1 MKNKRLLITS
11 FFVML
16 LSVALAHAQVTATG
30 VVIDATTGEP
40 IIGASVLEEG
50 TTNGT
55 ITDFDGNFSLSVGKN
70 AKVVISYVGYK
81 SQQLSPKAGM
91 KVSLAEDSE
100 LLEEVVVTGYTT
112 QRKADLTGAVTA
124 ISAKD
129 LEKQQENNPMKAL
142 QGKVPGLNISADG
155 NPSGSAG
162 VQIRGIG
169 SFGSPNAPL
178 YIIDGVPTT
187 SGMHELNPNDIESI
201 QVLKDAASASI
212 YGSRA
217 ANGVI
222 VITTKK
228 GAEGKIR
235 VDLDASVAVQSYVN
249 RMHVLN
255 SEQYGRALWQAY
267 MNDGIA
273 DPNTN
278 VLGYRYDWSYNA
290 QGQPVLNNVML
301 NKYIDDAGK
310 VPVGNTDWFSEVT
323 RPGVIQNYNVA
334 VSNGGQKGGSFF
346 SLGYYK
352 NEGIIK
358 TTDFDRFSARINSD
372 YKILKD
378 YVTIGENFTLNR
390 TSEVTAPG
398 NYIES
403 ALQYNPL
410 LPVYNDKGELAQAPS
425 SSGFPQREN
434 PMSILQR
441 NKDNRYTYWRIFGNA
456 FININPV
463 KGLNIRTT
471 AGIDYAQKKQ
481 RFFTYPIA
489 EGVVA
494 NDKNAVEY
502 KQEHWV
508 KWMWNAIITYN
519 LEIGKHRADFLL
531 GTELNREISDWGSAY
546 KEDFIVLNPT
556 YMWPSAGTG
565 KAQSY
570 GGAGSYSLISFFG
583 KANYTYDNRYLI
595 SFTLRHDG
603 SSRFGKHN
611 RFATFPSVSA
621 GWRISQEKF
630 MSGASGWLDDLKL
643 RASWGQTGNQD
654 ISATARYTIYESN
667 YGVNENGGQS
677 YGTSYDIAGTNGG
690 HILPSGFRRLQ
701 VGNDDIKWETTTQ
714 TNVGLDFAFFK
725 QTLYGTFDW
734 YYKQTRDI
742 LVLMTGIG
750 AMGEGASQ
758 YINSGSVDNM
768 GIELQLGYRNQTQ
781 GGFKYDISANLSHYK
796 NTVIDMPATVAA
808 SGQFGGNGVESVIGH
823 AIGSQVGYIAD
834 GLFKSQEEIDNH
846 AYQEGAG
853 LGRIRYRDLNGD
865 GVITEK
871 DQTWIYSPIPA
882 VAFGAN
888 FYFEYKG
895 FDLTVF
901 FQGVGGQQVITKDF
915 KQQTDLWSG
924 INVANLNKGTR
935 VLDAWSPTNP
945 DSNIPALSTNNN
957 NNETRVST
965 YFVEDGS
972 FLKLR
977 NLQLGYNLPKSACE
991 KMRMQNWRWFVSAQ
1005 NVFTIHSASFT
1016 GVDPENPTFGYPI
1029 PLTVTLGTKVTF

>member
-1 MKNKRLLITS
+1 
-11 FFVML
+11 ML
-16 LSVALAHAQVTATG
+16 CFTAFAQAQVTATG
-30 VVIDATTGEP
+30 VVVDAATGEP

-55 ITDFDGNFSLSVGKN
+55 ITDFDGNFTLSVAN
-70 AKVVISYVGYK
+70 DAMVVISYVGYK
-81 SQQLSPKAGM
+81 SQQLYPKAGM
-91 KVSLAEDSE
+91 SIKLSEDSE
-100 LLEEVVVTGYTT
+100 VLDEVVVTGYTA

-162 VQIRGIG
+162 VQIRGVG
-169 SFGSPNAPL
+169 SLNSSNAPL

-249 RMHVLN
+249 RIKVLN

-267 MNDGIA
+267 INDGQQ
-273 DPNTN
+273 DPNFN
-278 VLGYRYDWSYNA
+278 PYYRYDWGYNA
-290 QGQPVLNNVML
+290 QGQPVLNSVML
-301 NKYIDDAGK
+301 NKYLDDAGTT
-310 VPVGNTDWFSEVT
+310 PASNTDWFSEVT

-334 VSNGGQKGGSFF
+334 VSNGNQKGGCFF

-390 TSEVTAPG
+390 TSEVAAPG
-398 NYIES
+398 GYIQS

-410 LPVYNDKGELAQAPS
+410 LPVYKADGETLAQAPS
-425 SSGFPQREN
+425 ASLFPKYEN
-434 PMSILQR
+434 PVSILEH
-441 NKDNRYTYWRIFGNA
+441 NKNNRYTYWRIFGNA
-456 FININPV
+456 FININPY

-494 NDKNAVEY
+494 NDKNAMEY
-502 KQEHWV
+502 KQEHWL

-546 KEDFIVLNPT
+546 KEDFIILSPT

-583 KANYTYDNRYLI
+583 KANYSYDNRYLV
-595 SFTLRHDG
+595 SLTMRYDG
-603 SSRFGKHN
+603 SSRFGKNN
-611 RFATFPSVSA
+611 RFAFFPSVSA

-630 MSGASGWLDDLKL
+630 MAGANSWLDDLKL

-654 ISATARYTIYESN
+654 ISSTARYTIYESN
-667 YGVNENGGQS
+667 YGVTENGGQS

-690 HILPSGFRRLQ
+690 HILPSGFRRIQ
-701 VGNDDIKWETTTQ
+701 VGNDDIKWETTSQ

-742 LVLMTGIG
+742 LVEMVGIG
-750 AMGEGASQ
+750 AMGEGGTQWVNA
-758 YINSGSVDNM
+758 GAVDNM
-768 GIELQLGYRNQTQ
+768 GIELQLGYRNQTK

-796 NTVIDMPATVAA
+796 NTVIDMPETVAA
-808 SGQFGGNGVESVIGH
+808 SGRFGGNGVESVVGH

-834 GLFKSQEEIDNH
+834 GLFKSQDDIDNH
-846 AYQEGAG
+846 AIQEGAG
-853 LGRIRYRDLNGD
+853 LGRIRYRDINED
-865 GVITEK
+865 GVVNEK

-901 FQGVGGQQVITKDF
+901 FQGVGGAQVITKDY
-915 KQQTDLWSG
+915 KEQTDFLSA
-924 INVANLNKGTR
+924 INVPFLNKGTR
-935 VLDAWSPTNP
+935 VLNAWSLSNP
-945 DSNIPALSTNNN
+945 NSDIPALSNSDN
-957 NNETRVST
+957 NNEDRVST

-977 NLQLGYNLPKSACE
+977 NIQLGYNLPKKACD
-991 KMRMQNWRWFVSAQ
+991 KMLMQNWRWFVSAQ
-1005 NVFTIHSASFT
+1005 NVFTIHSAKFT

>member
-1 MKNKRLLITS
+1 MNSKSVILAFLW
-11 FFVML
+11 ML
-16 LSVALAHAQVTATG
+16 CFTAFAQAQVTATG
-30 VVIDATTGEP
+30 VVVDAATGEP

-55 ITDFDGNFSLSVGKN
+55 ITDFDGNFTLSVAN
-70 AKVVISYVGYK
+70 DAMVVISYVGYK
-81 SQQLSPKAGM
+81 SQQLYPKAGM
-91 KVSLAEDSE
+91 SIKLSEDSE
-100 LLEEVVVTGYTT
+100 VLDEVVVTGYTA

-162 VQIRGIG
+162 VQIRGVG
-169 SFGSPNAPL
+169 SLNSSNAPL

-249 RMHVLN
+249 RIKVLN

-267 MNDGIA
+267 INDGQQ
-273 DPNTN
+273 DPNFN
-278 VLGYRYDWSYNA
+278 PYYRYDWGYNA
-290 QGQPVLNNVML
+290 QGQPVLNSVML
-301 NKYIDDAGK
+301 NKYLDDAGTT
-310 VPVGNTDWFSEVT
+310 PASNTDWFSEVT

-334 VSNGGQKGGSFF
+334 VSNGNQKGGCFF

-390 TSEVTAPG
+390 TSEVAAPG
-398 NYIES
+398 GYIQS

-410 LPVYNDKGELAQAPS
+410 LPVYKADGETLAQAPS
-425 SSGFPQREN
+425 ASLFPKYEN
-434 PMSILQR
+434 PVSILEH
-441 NKDNRYTYWRIFGNA
+441 NKNNRYTYWRIFGNA
-456 FININPV
+456 FININPY

-494 NDKNAVEY
+494 NDKNAMEY
-502 KQEHWV
+502 KQEHWL

-546 KEDFIVLNPT
+546 KEDFIILSPT

-583 KANYTYDNRYLI
+583 KANYSYDNRYLV
-595 SFTLRHDG
+595 SLTMRYDG
-603 SSRFGKHN
+603 SSRFGKNN
-611 RFATFPSVSA
+611 RFAFFPSVSA

-630 MSGASGWLDDLKL
+630 MAGANSWLDDLKL

-654 ISATARYTIYESN
+654 ISSTARYTIYESN
-667 YGVNENGGQS
+667 YGVTENGGQS

-690 HILPSGFRRLQ
+690 HILPSGFRRIQ
-701 VGNDDIKWETTTQ
+701 VGNDDIKWETTSQ

-742 LVLMTGIG
+742 LVEMVGIG
-750 AMGEGASQ
+750 AMGEGGTQWVNA
-758 YINSGSVDNM
+758 GAVDNM
-768 GIELQLGYRNQTQ
+768 GIELQLGYRNQTK

-796 NTVIDMPATVAA
+796 NTVIDMPETVAA
-808 SGQFGGNGVESVIGH
+808 SGRFGGNGVESVVGH

-834 GLFKSQEEIDNH
+834 GLFKSQDDIDNH
-846 AYQEGAG
+846 AIQEGAG
-853 LGRIRYRDLNGD
+853 LGRIRYRDINED
-865 GVITEK
+865 GVVNEK

-901 FQGVGGQQVITKDF
+901 FQGVGGAQVITKDY
-915 KQQTDLWSG
+915 KEQTDFLSA
-924 INVANLNKGTR
+924 INVPFLNKGTR
-935 VLDAWSPTNP
+935 VLNAWSLSNP
-945 DSNIPALSTNNN
+945 NSDIPALSNSDN
-957 NNETRVST
+957 NNEDRVST

-977 NLQLGYNLPKSACE
+977 NIQLGYNLPKKACD
-991 KMRMQNWRWFVSAQ
+991 KMLMQNWRWFVSAQ
-1005 NVFTIHSASFT
+1005 NVFTIHSAKFT